1 MLTIE
6 KHFVY
11 ELTENNFRLGYF
23 AEFIKIK
30 KRYPTFK
37 LNTACH
43 IKSIFFWRTKL
54 LENLLHAKYL
64 ISVIAVLRSA
74 TPEKLFKFNSG
85 LPKLYLRVHTKPN
98 LVYDTMSYSS
108 DVIRD

>member
-74 TPEKLFKFNSG
+74 TPEKLFKFKFRFAEIISKG
-85 LPKLYLRVHTKPN
+85 
-98 LVYDTMSYSS
+98 
-108 DVIRD
+108 